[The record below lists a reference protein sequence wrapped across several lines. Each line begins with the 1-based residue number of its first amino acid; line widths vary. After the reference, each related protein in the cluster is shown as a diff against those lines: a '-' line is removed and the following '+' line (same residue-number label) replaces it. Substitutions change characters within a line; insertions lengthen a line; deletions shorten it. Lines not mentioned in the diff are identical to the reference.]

1 MNHISLYDAVIAKT
15 HINENYLEELSAY
28 DTHGEQG
35 KEEKLRNER
44 MDTMRHYFT
53 TGTLEIKN
61 AGSYLCKMGYS
72 AVSCAEGNYTCR
84 GVEYAATNLATLGRM
99 LSESTG
105 EVRACILFGA
115 LARLHVEGV
124 RAEVATE
131 MMSFRSF
138 VWSAMD
144 DFLVRKMPMNRLLM
158 QIVSRIETVED
169 HAEAAQ
175 DIYYDYDYTL
185 AQTSEREVKWL
196 NHDVRL
202 FINGKTC
209 AGEHCNGFCDRA
221 K

>member
-1 MNHISLYDAVIAKT
+1 MSLYDAVIACT
-15 HINENYLEELSAY
+15 YINEYHLEELSAY
-28 DTHGEQG
+28 DTHEEQG
-35 KEEKLRNER
+35 KEEKLLNER
-44 MDTMRHYFT
+44 MDTMRRYFA
-53 TGTLEIKN
+53 TGTLEVKN
-61 AGSYLCKMGYS
+61 TGSYLCKMGYD
-72 AVSCAEGNYTCR
+72 AVSCAESDYSCR
-84 GVEYAATNLATLGRM
+84 GVDYSAKHLATLGRM
-99 LSESTG
+99 LSEYTG

-169 HAEAAQ
+169 HAESAQ

-185 AQTSEREVKWL
+185 AQTSEREIKWL

-209 AGEHCNGFCDRA
+209 AGEQCNGFCDRA